1 MALKKIGNQTV
12 KLLNPPSILS
22 GYSIVGPKEGSG
34 PLKEYFDYILED
46 DLWGQES
53 WEKAESKMQE
63 FAIRSSIDKAGLSL
77 QNIDYLISGDLLNQI
92 VASGYSARQIGL
104 PYFGLYGAC
113 STMAESL
120 SLGVMLI
127 DGGFADKI
135 VCATSS
141 HFSTAERQFR
151 FPLEYAAQRTFS
163 AQWTVTGAGATVIS
177 SYGAG
182 PYITYITP
190 GKIID
195 PEIKDVA
202 NMGAAMAPAAMD
214 TLINHFQDTGFS
226 PTDYDLIITG
236 DLGIVGKS
244 IVLDMM
250 KKEGYDLTSVFFDCG
265 VQIFNPKTQDT
276 HAGGSGCACSAVV
289 LNGYILEE
297 MKKGRYKR
305 VLFMSTGALHST
317 VITQQG
323 ESIPGIGHAITIDIN
338 NK

>member
-46 DLWGQES
+46 DLWGKNLGKKQ
-53 WEKAESKMQE
+53 SKMQE

-120 SLGVMLI
+120 SLGAMLI

-265 VQIFNPKTQDT
+265 VQIFNPKTQDYDMLE
-276 HAGGSGCACSAVV
+276 VV
-289 LNGYILEE
+289 VVHVRQLCLMVIFS
-297 MKKGRYKR
+297 KK
-305 VLFMSTGALHST
+305 
-317 VITQQG
+317 
-323 ESIPGIGHAITIDIN
+323 
-338 NK
+338 